1 MASGSSFI
9 IPEWPLASNV
19 KSLITTRLGGV
30 SCKPYTSMNLA
41 QHVGDNTENVSQ
53 NRSYLYQHVGEP
65 VTWFQQ
71 IHSTHVATLPSSAP
85 MDADGVFSCEPSN
98 VCAVLTADCLPVLFA
113 SKAGDEVAAV
123 HCGWRGLAGGIISNV
138 LQKFGCPSSQII
150 AYLGP
155 AISQKHFEVG
165 EDVLSSFQDAQ
176 LERQYSRA
184 VETCFL
190 KRRDVEG
197 KYMADLYGLAR
208 SELTGAGVVEIYGGE
223 FCTYTDN
230 RFYSYRRDQET
241 GRFASLI
248 WLT

>member
-1 MASGSSFI
+1 MTSGSSFI
-9 IPEWPLASNV
+9 VPEWPLASNV
-19 KSLITTRLGGV
+19 KSLISTRWGGV

-41 QHVGDNTENVSQ
+41 QHVGDNAENVSQ
-53 NRSYLYQHVGEP
+53 NRSSLYLHVGEA

-71 IHSTHVATLPSSAP
+71 VHSTHVVTLPSPIS
-85 MDADGVFSCEPSN
+85 MDADGVFSCERSN

-123 HCGWRGLAGGIISNV
+123 HCGWRGLAGGMISNV
-138 LQKFGCPSSQII
+138 LEKFSCASSQIM

-165 EDVLSSFQDAQ
+165 EDVLSSFQAAQ
-176 LERQYSRA
+176 RKRHYSRA
-184 VETCFL
+184 VETYFL

-197 KYMADLYGLAR
+197 KYMADLCGLAR
-208 SELTGAGVVEIYGGE
+208 SELAGAGVVDIYGGE
-223 FCTYTDN
+223 CCTYTDK